1 MYVNRRLSLKFEKQ
15 AAREQL
21 RQRALAGE
29 GKYLFQN
36 KPGAELF
43 LPKPA
48 NDGRTRIPANGTFE
62 GDSYFFGLVRTNQIK
77 LIKELEITP
86 PPVEETPM
94 LEQKLILDQPD
105 RVTQEGTVESVVP
118 QPKQKKTKN
127 ESRTSKTP
135 EPEVLLTED
144 PMSGVEILND

>member
-1 MYVNRRLSLKFEKQ
+1 
-15 AAREQL
+15 
-21 RQRALAGE
+21 
-29 GKYLFQN
+29 
-36 KPGAELF
+36 
-43 LPKPA
+43 
-48 NDGRTRIPANGTFE
+48 
-62 GDSYFFGLVRTNQIK
+62 
-77 LIKELEITP
+77 
-86 PPVEETPM
+86 M